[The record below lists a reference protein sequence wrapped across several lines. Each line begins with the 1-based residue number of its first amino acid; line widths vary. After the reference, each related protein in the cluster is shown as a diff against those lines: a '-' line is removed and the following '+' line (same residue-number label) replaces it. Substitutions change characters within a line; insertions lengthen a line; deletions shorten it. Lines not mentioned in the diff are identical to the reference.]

1 VSNLKEKVKS
11 VLLPIYLSQEVQ
23 DLYKEYVE
31 DGGGTFGEF
40 LVDYSEELVYHPN
53 TLDELMEG

>member
-1 VSNLKEKVKS
+1 MLKEKVKS

-23 DLYKEYVE
+23 DLYKEYKG
-31 DGGGTFGEF
+31 DSDLTFGEF

-53 TLDELMEG
+53 TLEELMEG

>member
-1 VSNLKEKVKS
+1 MLKEKVKAA
-11 VLLPIYLSQEVQ
+11 LLPIYLSQEVQ

-40 LVDYSEELVYHPN
+40 LVDHSEELVYHPE
-53 TLDELMEG
+53 TVEELFEE